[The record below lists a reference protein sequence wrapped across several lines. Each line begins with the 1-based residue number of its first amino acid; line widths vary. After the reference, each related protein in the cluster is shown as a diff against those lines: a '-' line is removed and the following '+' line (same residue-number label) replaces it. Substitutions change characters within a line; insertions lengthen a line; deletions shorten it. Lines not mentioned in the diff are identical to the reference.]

1 MLQSTGSQG
10 AGHDWATDR
19 QHMSV
24 WGGRDKVPHAGGLND
39 RLTVSLSGGQA
50 SQRRRGEPALGCAAP
65 GSPLAHE
72 CPNPPPLFI
81 RALVIWIRATLL
93 QCEGILMHSAH
104 KSIPKAL
111 GLGFQ
116 HNSADDKPSPT
127 YHSTHRFKD
136 QHCPVPVTRGWAPGL
151 KLRHGLCCVHREQPH
166 AWLFLAV
173 SDSGSIR
180 AEVLPPWAPTPPPHL
195 QALPNPR

>member
-1 MLQSTGSQG
+1 
-10 AGHDWATDR
+10 
-19 QHMSV
+19 
-24 WGGRDKVPHAGGLND
+24 
-39 RLTVSLSGGQA
+39 
-50 SQRRRGEPALGCAAP
+50 
-65 GSPLAHE
+65 
-72 CPNPPPLFI
+72 
-81 RALVIWIRATLL
+81 
-93 QCEGILMHSAH
+93 MHSAH

-136 QHCPVPVTRGWAPGL
+136 RHCPVPVTRGWAPGL
-151 KLRHGLCCVHREQPH
+151 KLRHGLCCVHSEQPH

-180 AEVLPPWAPTPPPHL
+180 AEVLPPWPPPHL
-195 QALPNPR
+195 PVSKLHRILVKSSRHHSVTINHVPSGATRGVCFPKFITASFSSYAKFLHKANSSPKLPQRIINSTSKLGTSLAARWLRPYASNTRFKR